1 MEVFVIMKKWVKMY
15 YTELLYSN
23 LMLSIQYKDH
33 EWLSKI
39 IEDIKLSKADIKCEL
54 FKLIRKNYYCD
65 LNRLDPESIAL
76 LLDFMKKHNIIN
88 DNKEDI
94 GL

>member
-1 MEVFVIMKKWVKMY
+1 MKKWVKMY
-15 YTELLYSN
+15 YTELLYLN

-33 EWLSKI
+33 EWLSKT

-76 LLDFMKKHNIIN
+76 LLEFMKKHNIIN